1 MPARSGEATPTATS
15 GKPDG
20 KGAARSDAFF
30 KTNDGTADTWYVT
43 SLVDDAYKDFA
54 ALVGIEFPATASAQ
68 QETAQKFSLQKA
80 RTNGLL
86 VQLVVEYSIGTG
98 TNAKNQKAII
108 YCTPEKAKDANL
120 LKNKKYWDTYNI
132 VDVQFAGQ

>member
-1 MPARSGEATPTATS
+1 MATRSGVATPTVSS

-20 KGAARSDAFF
+20 IGAARSDAFF

-43 SLVDDAYKDFA
+43 SLVDDAYTDFA
-54 ALVGIEFPATASAQ
+54 SIVGIEFPTTASTA

-86 VQLVVEYSIGTG
+86 VKLEIEYAIGTG
-98 TNAKNQKAII
+98 TAAKNQKGIV

-120 LKNKKYWDTYNI
+120 LKGKKYWNTYNI
-132 VDVQFAGQ
+132 LDVQFAG